1 MKTIIDRDRTLEL
14 SCLISIFLVSASS
27 IYFETSL
34 NRFFAISKW
43 EEYGY
48 LVVSITMVGYSL
60 GTILLYLFKDFF
72 LRYYQ
77 KILLIIPIVLMIL
90 FPLSF
95 YFISINPFN
104 PLELQN
110 TDVWMNQVVNIGKY
124 YLAIFPVFVLV
135 GIYIGINYLVLQT
148 GTNKIYAADLTG
160 AGIGSLLILLFMY
173 FIHPFYLLTAIIPFL
188 LLVSFLNITLF
199 MKRGRGPLYVAI
211 LILFALSEVWIIFY
225 NRADFCEYKAVYAP
239 LHVENNKIVSKIK
252 SPQGYYLILDN
263 YTERL
268 DEELSN
274 NYALLKVKGYPI
286 GYGLYRDGNRL
297 TTLVKDSSLDTS
309 YINASLDLFPYFL
322 KKNPSVLLIG
332 SHGGFRIKEVL
343 ASNSPSIVALDSDDV
358 INSYLKR
365 FEEFNKNKRIKIYRE
380 SPISFLRRNAE
391 YFDII
396 DISNDFLNQST
407 ANKYSFTKEA
417 FSLYFLHLK
426 RDGILSIPISIS
438 ESTVYALKIV
448 KTIMDVLRSLEITS
462 PEDYI
467 LVYRASWNA
476 RILVA
481 RSPFDTRSIE
491 RLKEFCY
498 LRSFDTSYY
507 PGINPRNIK
516 TIWNDLPP
524 IFPQTKTSSPQDS
537 LMDDI
542 QRILFSNTR
551 YFSFSDLF
559 NIEPSSFNRPNFF
572 STINLKRLREILK
585 LIALLP
591 REEIGFLVN
600 FGVIIQSVIFAILIL
615 FLPLVK
621 EMRTLKTKRLLVN
634 EILYFLSLG
643 LVFMFIEILLIDKMS
658 LVLNDYTSSFAIVLA
673 SMLFFSGFGSY
684 YSRRYVGNPLKGVS
698 LAITVIV
705 LLLLSYTLFLDKIL
719 IYLMD
724 LPFGLKF
731 LSIVSLVAPLSFFM
745 GFPFPLGLSN
755 FIGDKSHLLPWA
767 LSINGAFSVI
777 GTPLANVLS
786 IFYGYRLVLIL
797 SIFFYLLTLLT
808 FPERDI
814 IIR

>member
-1 MKTIIDRDRTLEL
+1 MNNKRDGIVERSL
-14 SCLISIFLVSASS
+14 LISIFFVSASS

-60 GTILLYLFKDFF
+60 GSIILYLFKGFF
-72 LRYYQ
+72 LRSYQ
-77 KILLIIPIVLMIL
+77 KTLLIIPTVLMVL

-110 TDVWMNQVVNIGKY
+110 PDVWMNQIVNIGKY

-135 GIYIGINYLVLQT
+135 GLYIGLNYLILYS
-148 GTNKIYAADLTG
+148 GTNRIYAADLIG
-160 AGIGSLLILLFMY
+160 AGVGSILILVFMY
-173 FIHPFYLLTAIIPFL
+173 FIHPFYLLSAIIPFL
-188 LLVSFLNITLF
+188 LLVSILNIRLF
-199 MKRGRGPLYVAI
+199 TKRNRGGLYFA
-211 LILFALSEVWIIFY
+211 LFILFILSEAGIIFY
-225 NRADFCEYKAVYAP
+225 NRADFCEYKAIYAP
-239 LHVENNKIVSKIK
+239 LHVENNRIISKIK
-252 SPQGYYLILDN
+252 SPKGYYLILDN

-274 NYALLKVKGYPI
+274 DYALLKVKGYPI

-297 TTLVKDSSLDTS
+297 TTLIKEGHLDTS
-309 YINASLDLFPYFL
+309 YLNASLDLFPYLL
-322 KKNPSVLLIG
+322 KNDPSVLLIG

-343 ASNSPSIVALDSDDV
+343 TSNSTSIIALDSDDV
-358 INSYLKR
+358 ISSYVKR
-365 FEEFNKNKRIKIYRE
+365 FDELSRNNRVKIYRD
-380 SPISFLRRNAE
+380 SPISFLVRNQA

-396 DISNDFLNQST
+396 DISTDFLNQST
-407 ANKYSFTKEA
+407 ANKYAFTKEA
-417 FSLYFLHLK
+417 FSLYLTHLK
-426 RDGILSIPISIS
+426 EGGILSIPVSIS

-448 KTIMDVLRSLEITS
+448 NTAMEVLRSLGVVS
-462 PEDYI
+462 PENCI

-476 RILVA
+476 RVLVS
-481 RSPFDTRSIE
+481 RSPFDTKDIQ
-491 RLKEFCY
+491 RLKDFCY
-498 LRSFDTSYY
+498 ARSFDTSYY
-507 PGINPRNIK
+507 PGINPKGIK

-542 QRILFSNTR
+542 QKVLFFNTR

-559 NIEPSSFNRPNFF
+559 NIAPSSFNRPNFF
-572 STINLKRLREILK
+572 FTINLKRLREVLR

-600 FGVIIQSVIFAILIL
+600 FGVIIQSIIFALFIL
-615 FLPLVK
+615 FLPLIK
-621 EMRTLKTKRLLVN
+621 EIRTLRTKRLLFN

-643 LVFMFIEILLIDKMS
+643 LVFMFIEILLFDKMS
-658 LVLNDYTSSFAIVLA
+658 LVLNDYTSSFAVVLA

-684 YSRRYVGNPLKGVS
+684 YSQKYIGNPLKGVGI
-698 LAITVIV
+698 AISAIV
-705 LLLLSYTLFLDKIL
+705 LLLLFYTMFLDKIL
-719 IYLMD
+719 IHLMD
-724 LPFGLKF
+724 VPLAFKLV
-731 LSIVSLVAPLSFFM
+731 SIVSLVAPLSFFM
-745 GFPFPLGLSN
+745 GFPFPLGLST
-755 FIGDKSHLLPWA
+755 FVGDKNRLLPWA

-786 IFYGYRLVLIL
+786 IFYGYRLVLVL
-797 SIFFYLLTLLT
+797 SIFLYLVSLLT
-808 FPERDI
+808 FPERDYI
-814 IIR
+814 